1 MSKHFAR
8 IDFYGLSLFLFLLY
22 AMTAPHTVTLEDS
35 GEFLMTGYYWGVAHP
50 PGYPLYTLLGK
61 VASFFPFGSVAYR
74 IHLLSAAFGAVAA
87 GFLYLSALKLL
98 KQRFVSLA
106 AALAYGLSLTFWSQ
120 SIIAEVYALNALFF
134 LALLYLALEIADL
147 PTHRK
152 VLGFSFL
159 FALSL
164 TNHWPLILLNF
175 PVFAALLWPVRH
187 EFTSQFAKAAGLFA
201 LGLTPY
207 LMMIWRSHAAGE
219 MVFSG
224 PIQGF
229 GELFD
234 YVIRKDYMSIEASAT
249 ASLKDSA
256 LFFRDFLLQAAKEF
270 TYAGTALILAGTV
283 FAARSLNRRTLFI
296 FGWGILSSSLILK
309 FFEINDH
316 EPLNVEAYL
325 VYHLIPYAFLALL
338 LGAGILWIQK
348 RIPKL
353 PVAIWPAAL
362 GILLLAVHL
371 PKNNMRSDD
380 FAFCYASTVL
390 KYLPENAK
398 LFVSAE
404 TDAGPIGYAHYVEN
418 VRPGVAVYSQ
428 MGLLFK
434 NAILDHTKDP
444 VETKIRKTK
453 AFFKANEPVY
463 LSTPLFFITGD
474 SIQGLTQYRRGLFS
488 VMSSQPVPENTESLI
503 ADAKAFLDE
512 QLVHPYRGVWRYH
525 AGSIF
530 SYYCLA
536 LARANIEHEF
546 SKHNPFCALQ
556 YAAEEFNRQDFAGA
570 DPILKGL
577 VDGPQFLNHFEHAQ
591 MVNLFGQNRVNLINL
606 KNPSPAERKA
616 GYEQVAGY
624 LRQAL
629 DRYPA
634 CDNAVWKTLMVLD
647 RQAGIPAQDLLM
659 QKRFANCQ
667 NL

>member
-1 MSKHFAR
+1 MNRNSAR
-8 IDFYGLSLFLFLLY
+8 LDFIGLSIFFFVLY
-22 AMTAPHTVTLEDS
+22 ALTAPHTVTLEDS

-98 KQRFVSLA
+98 KQRFVALA

-120 SIIAEVYALNALFF
+120 AIIAEVYALNALFF
-134 LALLYLALEIADL
+134 LALLYLALETADQ
-147 PTHRK
+147 PTARK
-152 VLGFSFL
+152 VFGFSFL
-159 FALSL
+159 FGLSL

-175 PVFAALLWPVRH
+175 PVFTALLWSVRR
-187 EFTSQFAKAAGLFA
+187 EFTSRLAKVAGLFV
-201 LGLTPY
+201 LGLVPY
-207 LMMIWRSHAAGE
+207 LLMIWRSHAAGE

-224 PIQGF
+224 PIQSF

-256 LFFRDFLLQAAKEF
+256 LFFRDFLLQAATEF
-270 TYAGTALILAGTV
+270 TYAGVALILAGAV
-283 FAARSLNRRTLFI
+283 YAARSLNKQTLFI

-309 FFEINDH
+309 FFEINDY

-338 LGAGILWIQK
+338 IGAGIILIQK
-348 RIPKL
+348 PLPKL
-353 PVAIWPAAL
+353 PGAIWPAAL
-362 GILLLAVHL
+362 GILLLAIHF
-371 PKNNMRSDD
+371 PKNNMSSDD
-380 FAFCYASTVL
+380 FAFRYAGTVL
-390 KYLPENAK
+390 KHLPERAK

-418 VRPGVAVYSQ
+418 VRPDVAVYSQ

-434 NAILDHTKDP
+434 NAILDHTKDT
-444 VETKIRKTK
+444 VETKIRKSK

-474 SIQGLTQYRRGLFS
+474 SIQGLTQHRRGLFS
-488 VMSSQPVPENTESLI
+488 VLSSQPVPENSEALI

-536 LARANIEHEF
+536 LARANVEHEF
-546 SKHNPFCALQ
+546 SRRNPFCSLQ
-556 YAAEEFNRQDFAGA
+556 YAAEKFNRQDFAGA
-570 DPILKGL
+570 DPILEGL

-591 MVNLFGQNRVNLINL
+591 MVNLFGQNRVNLINS
-606 KNPSPAERKA
+606 KNPAPAERRI

-624 LRQAL
+624 LRRAL
-629 DRYPA
+629 DNYPA
-634 CDNAVWKTLMVLD
+634 CDNAVWKTLLALD